1 MIKITNLKE
10 IDQIQPLMLKAYI
23 AKKMTAMMQEYQ
35 VDNLDDIGC
44 FIVLEPEE
52 FTDFP
57 IGEME
62 FVEMLFL
69 EESMFLHGVR
79 IIDESYGED
88 IYLPVEVASR
98 FHLYR
103 RGKISDNRQ
112 PTAVSADDR
121 RQRQGIV

>member
-1 MIKITNLKE
+1 MIKVISLQEMSCITNDDLRMH
-10 IDQIQPLMLKAYI
+10 IQEKAE
-23 AKKMTAMMQEYQ
+23 AMMQEYQ

-62 FVEMLFL
+62 FVEILFL

-88 IYLPVEVASR
+88 IYLPVEVV
-98 FHLYR
+98 
-103 RGKISDNRQ
+103 
-112 PTAVSADDR
+112 TC
-121 RQRQGIV
+121 

>member
-1 MIKITNLKE
+1 MIKVTNLKE

-35 VDNLDDIGC
+35 VENMDDIGC
-44 FIVLEPEE
+44 FVVLESEE

-57 IGEME
+57 IGEVE
-62 FVEMLFL
+62 FVEILFL

-88 IYLPVEVASR
+88 IYLPV
-98 FHLYR
+98 
-103 RGKISDNRQ
+103 
-112 PTAVSADDR
+112 AV
-121 RQRQGIV
+121 VTC

>member
-10 IDQIQPLMLKAYI
+10 LDQIQPLMLKAYI

-88 IYLPVEVASR
+88 IYLPVEVVR
-98 FHLYR
+98 C
-103 RGKISDNRQ
+103 
-112 PTAVSADDR
+112 
-121 RQRQGIV
+121 

>member
-1 MIKITNLKE
+1 MIKTTNLKE

-44 FIVLEPEE
+44 FVVLESEE

-57 IGEME
+57 ISEME
-62 FVEMLFL
+62 FVEILFL
-69 EESMFLHGVR
+69 EESMFLYGGR

-88 IYLPVEVASR
+88 IYLPVEVV
-98 FHLYR
+98 
-103 RGKISDNRQ
+103 
-112 PTAVSADDR
+112 TC
-121 RQRQGIV
+121 

>member
-1 MIKITNLKE
+1 MIKVTNLKE

-23 AKKMTAMMQEYQ
+23 AKKMTAMMREYQ

-44 FIVLEPEE
+44 FIVLESEE

-62 FVEMLFL
+62 FVEILFL

-88 IYLPVEVASR
+88 IYLPVEVV
-98 FHLYR
+98 
-103 RGKISDNRQ
+103 
-112 PTAVSADDR
+112 TC
-121 RQRQGIV
+121 

>member
-1 MIKITNLKE
+1 MIKVTSLQEMSCITNADLRMH
-10 IDQIQPLMLKAYI
+10 IQEKA
-23 AKKMTAMMQEYQ
+23 KTMMQEYQ
-35 VDNLDDIGC
+35 VENLDDIGC

-62 FVEMLFL
+62 FVEILFL

-88 IYLPVEVASR
+88 IYLPVEVVR
-98 FHLYR
+98 C
-103 RGKISDNRQ
+103 
-112 PTAVSADDR
+112 
-121 RQRQGIV
+121 

>member
-1 MIKITNLKE
+1 MIKTTNLKE

-44 FIVLEPEE
+44 FVVLESEE

-57 IGEME
+57 NSEME
-62 FVEMLFL
+62 FVEILFL
-69 EESMFLHGVR
+69 EESMFLYGVR

-88 IYLPVEVASR
+88 IYLPVEVV
-98 FHLYR
+98 
-103 RGKISDNRQ
+103 
-112 PTAVSADDR
+112 TC
-121 RQRQGIV
+121 